1 MIIELFKNS
10 FGKSTGALKLYDHCM
25 GSAEIALTIL
35 NKFGQGYPKH
45 KKDMLIFSTFIH
57 DLGKLDPDFQNMLK
71 AVINQEP
78 LPSKRVKHEASTLEY
93 MDILLRSENEI
104 KREISSVLNYNITM
118 PIDIEIALAFAISHH
133 GLFYISYETTK
144 NYGDKWLIR
153 REWTT
158 TNTNEIKRITLVD
171 LLFLYHPFG
180 GLVMISDLIHSFC
193 HEKGLEFRTILSCAQ
208 KYREVFDILIREAEE
223 LEVALNKDEPRAE
236 RGLKALL
243 RLLAGGM
250 AQ

>member
-1 MIIELFKNS
+1 M
-10 FGKSTGALKLYDHCM
+10 
-25 GSAEIALTIL
+25 
-35 NKFGQGYPKH
+35 
-45 KKDMLIFSTFIH
+45 
-57 DLGKLDPDFQNMLK
+57 
-71 AVINQEP
+71 
-78 LPSKRVKHEASTLEY
+78 
-93 MDILLRSENEI
+93 
-104 KREISSVLNYNITM
+104 
-118 PIDIEIALAFAISHH
+118 
-133 GLFYISYETTK
+133 
-144 NYGDKWLIR
+144 
-153 REWTT
+153 
-158 TNTNEIKRITLVD
+158 D

-208 KYREVFDILIREAEE
+208 KYREVFDILIKEAEE